1 MINETTCEKALKC
14 TNYLTGLSTKQFETY
29 FNLALIIYDVS
40 YMTSVIQYAAD
51 YKFIAIGV

>member
-1 MINETTCEKALKC
+1 MLRHPQQLCLWSRRGFASPQSAL
-14 TNYLTGLSTKQFETY
+14 SS
-29 FNLALIIYDVS
+29 FNLALITYDVS